1 MQEEDIYDW
10 ETWHETANGIMGH
23 KFSERVEIR
32 SNMQTGLIRI
42 FKDGDEVSRID
53 GTGMLLGEYER
64 LLVRT
69 AKEARQLQV
78 INN

>member
-1 MQEEDIYDW
+1 MQEDRYDW
-10 ETWHETANGIMGH
+10 ETWYETANGIMGH

-53 GTGMLLGEYER
+53 GTGMTLKEYES
-64 LLVRT
+64 LLLRT
-69 AKEARQLQV
+69 ANEARQLQV
-78 INN
+78 INQ